1 MTTMLSRFVV
11 GALFAS
17 LAFGLGVVSVNARAR
32 STEKVEPKV
41 AHTVIFAL
49 KDATP
54 AVVAKFVARCHKYL
68 GEHEGTVSFEVG
80 TRAEDIEEG
89 PSVKDWEVALLL
101 VFENKAALA
110 KYIKAPRHVS
120 FVEEN
125 RSVFGKVRVFDS
137 YLTTKP

>member
-54 AVVAKFVARCHKYL
+54 AVVAKFVASCHKYL

-101 VFENKAALA
+101 VFEL
-110 KYIKAPRHVS
+110 
-120 FVEEN
+120 
-125 RSVFGKVRVFDS
+125 
-137 YLTTKP
+137 

>member
-1 MTTMLSRFVV
+1 MTTMLGRFLVGSFLV
-11 GALFAS
+11 SIALGLGAL
-17 LAFGLGVVSVNARAR
+17 SVNARAR
-32 STEKVEPKV
+32 TAEKAEPKV

-54 AVVAKFVARCHKYL
+54 EVVAKFVASCHKYL

-101 VFENKAALA
+101 VFENKGALA

>member
-1 MTTMLSRFVV
+1 MTTLLSRFLMGVC
-11 GALFAS
+11 FAS
-17 LAFGLGVVSVNARAR
+17 VAFGLGAVSVTARAR
-32 STEKVEPKV
+32 PAEKAEPKV

-49 KDATP
+49 KDTSPVA
-54 AVVAKFVARCHKYL
+54 VAKFVASCHKYL
-68 GEHEGTVSFEVG
+68 GEHKGTVSFEVG

-101 VFENKAALA
+101 VFENKPALA
-110 KYIKAPRHVS
+110 SYIKAPRHVA

-137 YLTTKP
+137 YLTVKP